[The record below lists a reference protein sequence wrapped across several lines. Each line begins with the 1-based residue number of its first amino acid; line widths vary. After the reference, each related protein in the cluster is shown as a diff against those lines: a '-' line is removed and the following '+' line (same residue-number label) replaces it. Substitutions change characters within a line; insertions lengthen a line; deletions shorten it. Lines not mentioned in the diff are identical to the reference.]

1 MSPDD
6 TGKPNK
12 LPTEAGDCSLFND
25 YVWLLLNLLHRNRH
39 KTRLRDFDAEDRAAL
54 KDYEEEIDV
63 FLWELCLHQTPQV
76 ELAAAAVDETRK
88 ALHDLLRRAG
98 CGSWLEKRRAR
109 WTIDL
114 HGANLWLFLRTRE
127 SMRQFRQGLGVVIAS
142 SQHTRPSVPK
152 GLARNPD
159 PIETLWAAQR
169 CPTRKALPRARLDA
183 KGIVQDAASP
193 RAADHCLRACD
204 VLLLCKLAFT
214 LRQIGFAL
222 GLKRKTVWGIVK
234 RCRKKKDFDSGSGS
248 QSSISRA
255 AGEGN
260 AR

>member
-1 MSPDD
+1 MAVNRKASAVSPDD

-98 CGSWLEKRRAR
+98 CGSWLESVAHAGPL
-109 WTIDL
+109 ICM
-114 HGANLWLFLRTRE
+114 GRTCGCSCE
-127 SMRQFRQGLGVVIAS
+127 PA
-142 SQHTRPSVPK
+142 
-152 GLARNPD
+152 
-159 PIETLWAAQR
+159 
-169 CPTRKALPRARLDA
+169 
-183 KGIVQDAASP
+183 
-193 RAADHCLRACD
+193 RACD
-204 VLLLCKLAFT
+204 SSG
-214 LRQIGFAL
+214 RG
-222 GLKRKTVWGIVK
+222 WGW
-234 RCRKKKDFDSGSGS
+234 
-248 QSSISRA
+248 
-255 AGEGN
+255 
-260 AR
+260 